1 MAGGAGPWE
10 ACLWGKR
17 HDGGRTIV
25 EFRILGP
32 LEVQADGH
40 QLQLG
45 GRKQRALLVVLLL
58 NANEVVSRDRLID
71 ALWGER
77 PPPTASHTLDAYVS
91 RLRKALASDGDGGV
105 RLVTRA
111 PGYVLRLAPDQLD
124 LARFERL
131 AADGQRALDAGEPEL
146 AAVKLRQAE
155 ALWRGRPLADVDF
168 EPFAHAYV
176 DRLEQ
181 LGCATTE
188 QRAEAELALGRH
200 EQLVPELQALVT
212 GYPLRERLRGQL
224 MLALYRSGR
233 QAEAL
238 TVYQEGRVL
247 LREEL
252 GVDPGPQL
260 QELERAV
267 LQQDPA
273 LAAPSAHTPSGPTAA
288 QADPITPARAT
299 KARRRWVAVTGVA
312 VAAILLAAVGL
323 SLRHDAPRRASVSVE
338 GNAVVTVDT
347 ASRLSSAPTTLRARP
362 AGAAYGA
369 GSVWIT
375 TPDAAAVLRVDP
387 TSRAIRQTVAV
398 GGGPDAVA
406 AGAGAI
412 WVANYLDGTI
422 SRIDP
427 GTDGVVQT
435 IGVGGGPSAVAV
447 GTQLVWVANALGSS
461 VSRIAADSGA
471 VLGTT
476 PVGARPAALAIGAG
490 AVWVASES
498 DDRVLR
504 LDPATGKVQRA
515 ITVGTGPTAI
525 AVSGG
530 AVWVANRLDGTIS
543 RIDPRRGVVTDTISV
558 GDGPSDIAAAAH
570 SLWVSNEPAGTLTQ
584 VDPHAVRVI
593 RTVRLGGRP
602 QALTAAGGNLFVGVA
617 AAGAAH
623 RGGTLTLLKQDPEF
637 DSLDPATLITV
648 APTQLLGLTNDGLVT
663 LNHAGGAAGLQ
674 VVPDL
679 AVSLPPPNDSGTTYT
694 FQLRPGIR
702 YSTGR
707 PVEARDFRYALE
719 RVFRLGSPIAYFYAG
734 IAGANACQARPTA
747 CDLSH
752 GIVTDEA
759 TRSVTF
765 HLSAPDPDFLEKLA
779 LPYTYAVPY
788 GSAPR
793 EAVRKPLPG
802 TGPYM
807 IASYRPGHELKLV
820 RNPRF
825 HEWSTAAQPS
835 GYPDAIVWKLGV
847 RLDDALT
854 AIQRG
859 HADWV
864 LNYGPLPPARRH
876 QITTQYASQAHTEL
890 VPLTYYYFMNTRAP
904 PFNDVRVRRAVNYA
918 LDRAALARI
927 YHARPACQVVPPQM
941 PGYRPYCPYTTHP
954 RANGAWRAPDLAT
967 AKRLIAES
975 GTKGMRVKVIN
986 DLRTPDLSFIV
997 TLLRNLGYRASPW
1010 IAPGRR
1016 YGLTISDSRNRVQ
1029 IGSGGWGTDY
1039 PAASNFF
1046 DVKFSCRVYRPANPF
1061 NNNDSEFCNR
1071 RIEAEADH
1079 ARLLGLTNPPAAN
1092 RAWEHVYRD
1101 IVDQAPW
1108 LPTVTPTW
1116 TDFISKRAGNYQFHP
1131 LWGILIDQLWVR

>member
-1 MAGGAGPWE
+1 MRCGE
-10 ACLWGKR
+10 S
-17 HDGGRTIV
+17 GR
-25 EFRILGP
+25 P
-32 LEVQADGH
+32 Q
-40 QLQLG
+40 
-45 GRKQRALLVVLLL
+45 
-58 NANEVVSRDRLID
+58 
-71 ALWGER
+71 
-77 PPPTASHTLDAYVS
+77 PASHTLDAYVS
-91 RLRKALASDGDGGV
+91 RLRKALAGDGDGGV
-105 RLVTRA
+105 RLVTLA
-111 PGYVLRLAPDQLD
+111 PGYVLRLAPDQFD
-124 LARFERL
+124 LACFERL
-131 AADGQRALDAGEPEL
+131 AADGQRALYAGEPGL

-155 ALWRGRPLADVDF
+155 ALWRGRPLADVEF
-168 EPFAHAYV
+168 EPFTRAYV

-188 QRAEAELALGRH
+188 QRVEAELALGHH
-200 EQLVPELQALVT
+200 ERLVPELQALVT
-212 GYPLRERLRGQL
+212 GHPLRERLRGQL

-238 TVYQEGRVL
+238 AVYREGRVL
-247 LREEL
+247 LCEEL
-252 GVDPGPQL
+252 GVDPSPQL

-267 LQQDPA
+267 LRQDPA
-273 LAAPSAHTPSGPTAA
+273 LAAPSARAPSEPVAA
-288 QADPITPARAT
+288 QAGPITPARA
-299 KARRRWVAVTGVA
+299 ARAPRRWVALTGLA

-323 SLRHDAPRRASVSVE
+323 SQRPDAPRGTGAIVE
-338 GNAVVTVDT
+338 GNAVVAVDT
-347 ASRLSSAPTTLRARP
+347 ASRLPSAPIVLRARP
-362 AGAAYGA
+362 AAAAYGA

-387 TSRAIRQTVAV
+387 ASRAIRQTVAV

-435 IGVGGGPSAVAV
+435 IGVGSGPSAVAV
-447 GTQLVWVANALGSS
+447 GTHLVWVANALGSS
-461 VSRIAADSGA
+461 VSRIAAGTGA

-476 PVGARPAALAIGAG
+476 PIGTRPAALAIGAG

-504 LDPATGKVQRA
+504 LDPTTGEVQEA
-515 ITVGTGPTAI
+515 IPVGTEPTAI

-543 RIDPRRGVVTDTISV
+543 RIDPRRAVVTDTIAV
-558 GDGPSDIAAAAH
+558 GDAPSDIAAASH
-570 SLWVSNEPAGTLTQ
+570 SLWVSNELAGTLTE
-584 VDPHAVRVI
+584 VDSQAVRVI
-593 RTVRLGGRP
+593 RTLRLGGRP
-602 QALTAAGGNLFVGVA
+602 QGLTAAGGSLFVGVA

-637 DSLDPATLITV
+637 ESLDPATLISV
-648 APTQLLGLTNDGLVT
+648 APAQLLGLTNDGLVT

-674 VVPDL
+674 VVRDL
-679 AVSLPPPNDSGTTYT
+679 AVSLPAPTDGGTTYT

-719 RVFRLGSPIAYFYAG
+719 RVFRLDSPIAYFYDG
-734 IAGANACQARPTA
+734 IAGASACQARPKT
-747 CDLSH
+747 CDLSN

-759 TRSVTF
+759 ARRVTV
-765 HLSAPDPDFLEKLA
+765 HLSAPDPDFLKKLA
-779 LPYTYAVPY
+779 LSYAYAVPDR
-788 GSAPR
+788 SAPR
-793 EAVRKPLPG
+793 EAVRNPLPA

-825 HEWSTAAQPS
+825 HEWSTAAQPG

-864 LNYGPLPPARRH
+864 LNYGPLPPGRRR
-876 QITTQYASQAHTEL
+876 QIMTQYASQAHTEL
-890 VPLTYYYFMNTRAP
+890 VPLTYYYFMNTRVP
-904 PFNDVRVRRAVNYA
+904 PFNDVRVRRALNYA
-918 LDRAALARI
+918 FDRTALARI

-941 PGYRPYCPYTTHP
+941 PGYSPYCPYTVRP

-967 AKRLIAES
+967 ARRLIAAS
-975 GTKGMRVKVIN
+975 GTQGMRVKVIN

-997 TLLRNLGYRASPW
+997 KLLRKLGYRASPW
-1010 IAPGRR
+1010 IVPGRR

-1046 DVKFSCRVYRPANPF
+1046 DVKFSCRIYRPADPF
-1061 NNNDSEFCNR
+1061 NNNDSEFCHR
-1071 RIEAEADH
+1071 RIEAEADR
-1079 ARLLGLTNPPAAN
+1079 ARLLGLTDPPAAS
-1092 RAWEHVYRD
+1092 RAWERVYRD
-1101 IVDQAPW
+1101 IVDEAPW

-1116 TDFISKRAGNYQFHP
+1116 TDFISKRAGDYQFHP

>member
-1 MAGGAGPWE
+1 MV
-10 ACLWGKR
+10 
-17 HDGGRTIV
+17 D
-25 EFRILGP
+25 FRILGP
-32 LEVQADGH
+32 LEVRANGDR
-40 QLQLG
+40 LRLG
-45 GRKQRALLVVLLL
+45 GRKQRALLAVLLL

-71 ALWGER
+71 VLWGEK
-77 PPPTASHTLDAYVS
+77 PPPTAGHTLDAYLS
-91 RLRKALASDGDGGV
+91 RLRKALAGGGDGEV
-105 RLVTRA
+105 RLVTLA
-111 PGYVLRLAPDQLD
+111 PGYLLRIAPGQLD

-131 AADGQRALDAGEPEL
+131 AADGRRALDAGEPEQ
-146 AAVKLRQAE
+146 AAAKLRQAE
-155 ALWRGRPLADVDF
+155 ALWHGRPLADLEF
-168 EPFAHAYV
+168 EPFARAAV
-176 DRLEQ
+176 QRLEQ
-181 LGCATTE
+181 LGVGNVE
-188 QRAEAELALGRH
+188 QRVEAELAIGRH
-200 EQLVPELQALVT
+200 ELLVPELEALVA
-212 GYPLRERLRGQL
+212 GHPLRERLRGQL

-238 TVYQEGRVL
+238 SVYREGRVL

-252 GVDPGPQL
+252 GLDPCPQL
-260 QELERAV
+260 RELERAV
-267 LQQDPA
+267 LRQDPA
-273 LAAPSAHTPSGPTAA
+273 LDAPSARAPTGQGAA
-288 QADPITPARAT
+288 HGSPTTVRAKT
-299 KARRRWVAVTGVA
+299 APRRRVALAGLA
-312 VAAILLAAVGL
+312 VAAALLVAVGL
-323 SLRHDAPRRASVSVE
+323 TQRLGVPRGTRATVA
-338 GNAVVTVDT
+338 GNAVATVDI
-347 ASRLSSAPTTLRARP
+347 ASGLTSAPIMLRARP
-362 AGAAYGA
+362 AAAAYGA
-369 GSVWIT
+369 GSVWIA

-387 TSRAIRQTVAV
+387 ASRAIGQTIAV
-398 GGGPDAVA
+398 GGGPDAVTV
-406 AGAGAI
+406 GAGAV

-435 IGVGGGPSAVAV
+435 IGVGSGPSAVAV
-447 GTQLVWVANALGSS
+447 GNHLVWVANTLGSS
-461 VSRIAADSGA
+461 VSRIAASTGA

-476 PVGARPAALAIGAG
+476 PVGTRPAALAIGAG

-498 DDRVLR
+498 DNRVLR
-504 LDPATGKVQRA
+504 IDPATGGVQQA
-515 ITVGTGPTAI
+515 IPVGTGPAALT
-525 AVSGG
+525 VSHG

-543 RIDPRRGVVTDTISV
+543 RIDPRRDVVTDTIAV
-558 GDGPSDIAAAAH
+558 GDGPSDVAPVSH
-570 SLWVSNEPAGTLTQ
+570 SLWVSNALAGTLTE
-584 VDPHAVRVI
+584 VDSRALRVI
-593 RTVRLGGRP
+593 RTLRLGGRP
-602 QALTAAGGNLFVGVA
+602 QALTAAGGSLFVGVA

-623 RGGTLTLLKQDPEF
+623 RGGTLTLLQQDPEF
-637 DSLDPATLITV
+637 DSLDPATLISLT
-648 APTQLLGLTNDGLVT
+648 PTQLLGLTNDGLVT

-679 AVSLPPPNDSGTTYT
+679 AVSLPAPADGGTTYS
-694 FQLRPGIR
+694 FKLRPDIR

-707 PVEARDFRYALE
+707 LVEARDFRYALE
-719 RVFRLGSPIAYFYAG
+719 RVFQLGSPVTYLYRDIV
-734 IAGANACQARPTA
+734 GANACQARPRT
-747 CDLSH
+747 CDLSN

-759 TRSVTF
+759 TRRVTF

-793 EAVRKPLPG
+793 EAVRKPLPA

-807 IASYRPGHELKLV
+807 IASYRPGHELMLV

-825 HEWSTAAQPS
+825 HEWSTAAQPG

-864 LNYGPLPPARRH
+864 LNYGPLPPGRRR

-890 VPLTYYYFMNTRAP
+890 VPLTYYYFMNTRVP

-918 LDRAALARI
+918 LDRTALARI

-941 PGYRPYCPYTTHP
+941 PGYRPYCPYTVHP
-954 RANGAWRAPDLAT
+954 RANGAWSAPDLST
-967 AKRLIAES
+967 ARRLIAAS
-975 GTKGMRVKVIN
+975 GTKGMQVKVIN
-986 DLRTPDLSFIV
+986 DLRAPDLSFIV
-997 TLLRNLGYRASPW
+997 ALLRKLGYRASSW
-1010 IAPGRR
+1010 IAPGARR
-1016 YGLTISDSRNRVQ
+1016 YGQTISDSRNRVQ

-1046 DVKFSCRVYRPANPF
+1046 DAKFSCRVYRPANPS

-1071 RIEAEADH
+1071 RIEAEADR

-1092 RAWEHVYRD
+1092 RAWERVYRD

-1116 TDFISKRAGNYQFHP
+1116 TDFISKRVGNYRFHP

>member
-1 MAGGAGPWE
+1 
-10 ACLWGKR
+10 
-17 HDGGRTIV
+17 V

-32 LEVQADGH
+32 LEVQTNGH
-40 QLQLG
+40 RLQLG
-45 GRKQRALLVVLLL
+45 GRKQRALLAVLLL

-91 RLRKALASDGDGGV
+91 RLRKALASDGDGEAQ
-105 RLVTRA
+105 LITLA
-111 PGYVLRLAPDQLD
+111 PGYVLRLAPDQFD
-124 LARFERL
+124 LACFERL

-155 ALWRGRPLADVDF
+155 TLWRGRPLADLEF
-168 EPFAHAYV
+168 EPFAHTCV

-181 LGCATTE
+181 LRCATTE
-188 QRAEAELALGRH
+188 QRVTAELALGRH
-200 EQLVPELQALVT
+200 EKLVPQLQTLVT
-212 GYPLRERLRGQL
+212 GHPLREQLRGQL

-238 TVYQEGRVL
+238 AVYQEGRVL

-252 GVDPGPQL
+252 GLDPGPQL

-267 LQQDPA
+267 LRQDPG
-273 LAAPSAHTPSGPTAA
+273 LAAPSAHAPSGPTAA
-288 QADPITPARAT
+288 QADPITPARAA
-299 KARRRWVAVTGVA
+299 KAPRRWVAVTGMA
-312 VAAILLAAVGL
+312 VAAVLVAAVGL
-323 SLRHDAPRRASVSVE
+323 AQRHGAPPRASVAMD
-338 GNAVVTVDT
+338 GNAVVAVDT
-347 ASRLSSAPTTLRARP
+347 ASRLASAPIVLRARP
-362 AGAAYGA
+362 AAAAYGA

-387 TSRAIRQTVAV
+387 ASRAIQQTVAV

-406 AGAGAI
+406 AGAGAV

-447 GTQLVWVANALGSS
+447 GTHVVWVANALGSS
-461 VSRIAADSGA
+461 VSRMAAGSGA

-476 PVGARPAALAIGAG
+476 PIGTRPAALAIGAG

-504 LDPATGKVQRA
+504 LDPATGEVQEA
-515 ITVGTGPTAI
+515 IPVGTGPAAI
-525 AVSGG
+525 AVSGS

-543 RIDPRRGVVTDTISV
+543 RIDPRRGVVTDTIAV
-558 GDGPSDIAAAAH
+558 GDGPSDIVAA
-570 SLWVSNEPAGTLTQ
+570 SRFLWVSNELAGTLTQ
-584 VDPHAVRVI
+584 VDPQAVRVI

-602 QALTAAGGNLFVGVA
+602 QALTAAGGSLFVGVV
-617 AAGAAH
+617 AAGAVH
-623 RGGTLTLLKQDPEF
+623 RGGTLTLLKQDPEVE
-637 DSLDPATLITV
+637 SLDPATLSSLT
-648 APTQLLGLTNDGLVT
+648 PTQLLGLTNDGLVT
-663 LNHAGGAAGLQ
+663 LNHTGGAAGLQ

-679 AVSLPPPNDSGTTYT
+679 AVSLPAPADGGTTYS
-694 FQLRPGIR
+694 FQLRPGIG

-719 RVFRLGSPIAYFYAG
+719 RVFRLGSPVASFYTG
-734 IAGANACQARPTA
+734 IAGASACQARPTT
-747 CDLSH
+747 CDLSN

-759 TRSVTF
+759 TRRVTF

-779 LPYTYAVPY
+779 LPYTYAVPD

-793 EAVRKPLPG
+793 EAVRSPLPA

-825 HEWSTAAQPS
+825 HEWSTAAQPD

-859 HADWV
+859 RADWV
-864 LNYGPLPPARRH
+864 LNYGPLPPGRRR
-876 QITTQYASQAHTEL
+876 QIMTQYASQAHTEL
-890 VPLTYYYFMNTRAP
+890 VPLTYYYFMNTRVP

-941 PGYRPYCPYTTHP
+941 PGYRPYCPYTMHP
-954 RANGAWRAPDLAT
+954 DADGAWKAPDLAT
-967 AKRLIAES
+967 ARKLIAAS

-997 TLLRNLGYRASPW
+997 KLLRNLGYRASPW
-1010 IAPGRR
+1010 IVPGRR
-1016 YGLTISDSRNRVQ
+1016 YGQTISDSRNRVQ

-1046 DVKFSCRVYRPANPF
+1046 DAKFSCRSYRPANPF
-1061 NNNDSEFCNR
+1061 NNNDSEFCHR
-1071 RIEAEADH
+1071 RIEAQADR

-1092 RAWEHVYRD
+1092 RTWERVYRD